1 MEIKNMKAAIYAR
14 VASIEQVDPGLK
26 SQLILCGAGYFCKE
40 NSAPAN
46 EQEAPSQSE
55 GSMV

>member
-1 MEIKNMKAAIYAR
+1 MKAAIYAR
-14 VASIEQVDPGLK
+14 VATIEQVDPK
-26 SQLILCGAGYFCKE
+26 MRSQLIPCGAGYKE

>member
-26 SQLILCGAGYFCKE
+26 SQLILCGAGYVCKE
-40 NSAPAN
+40 NSASAN
-46 EQEAPSQSE
+46 EQEAPRKSE
-55 GSMV
+55 